1 METLYPASHI
11 STSNWWLQ
19 DSNSTLWTKEENKRF
34 ERALAIY
41 DENSPDRWLKVAEM
55 IPGKTV
61 WDVIQQYKILEEDVN
76 DIEAGML
83 PIRGY
88 LAPSFTLELVENRGL
103 DALRKRTAT
112 MVRASDQERKKGV
125 PWTEDEHRRF
135 LMGLIKHGKGDWR
148 NISRN
153 FVVSKTPTQVASH
166 AQKYFARQLSGGKD
180 KRRPSIHDITTV
192 NLTDTTPPEN
202 NKSPSLHHS
211 TALQSQQK
219 STGAPKVILDWDQS
233 NDGALM
239 VFNSTHGN
247 LFMPSPYE
255 VASFGTH
262 HGAHIV
268 PRNPVFQIQSARHQV
283 RG

>member
-125 PWTEDEHRRF
+125 PWTEDEHR
-135 LMGLIKHGKGDWR
+135 
-148 NISRN
+148 
-153 FVVSKTPTQVASH
+153 
-166 AQKYFARQLSGGKD
+166 
-180 KRRPSIHDITTV
+180 
-192 NLTDTTPPEN
+192 
-202 NKSPSLHHS
+202 
-211 TALQSQQK
+211 
-219 STGAPKVILDWDQS
+219 
-233 NDGALM
+233 
-239 VFNSTHGN
+239 
-247 LFMPSPYE
+247 
-255 VASFGTH
+255 
-262 HGAHIV
+262 
-268 PRNPVFQIQSARHQV
+268 
-283 RG
+283 